1 MVIPDTG
8 YGVHGVGSLFPERS
22 RLVEHGDRL
31 CIRFESA
38 WNMKEILHYSLFV
51 VVYLYDFDGENAEG
65 EVEVRLWCWDEV
77 DSLDFG
83 SEMWRPLRK

>member
-1 MVIPDTG
+1 MEWG
-8 YGVHGVGSLFPERS
+8 AYFLRGVGSWI
-22 RLVEHGDRL
+22 GDRL

-51 VVYLYDFDGENAEG
+51 FVYLFDFDGENAEG

-77 DSLDFG
+77 GSLDFG
-83 SEMWRPLRK
+83 SNMWETSSQLGVKL